1 MSQRLQELRA
11 ELKRRREKQAA
22 CDCECHKFIQP
33 APPRYDEVFFRGL
46 AELDAS

>member
-1 MSQRLQELRA
+1 MSPERLQELRA
-11 ELKRRREKQAA
+11 ELKRRRDKRAA
-22 CDCECHKFIQP
+22 CECHKLIRP